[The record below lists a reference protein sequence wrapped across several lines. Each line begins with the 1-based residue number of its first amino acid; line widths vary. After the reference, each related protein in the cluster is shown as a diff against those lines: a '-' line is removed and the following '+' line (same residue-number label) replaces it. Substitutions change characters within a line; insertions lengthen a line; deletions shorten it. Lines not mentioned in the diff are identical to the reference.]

1 MFLFAF
7 WILTPPLIITQTVEL
22 HVEILLVP
30 LRYRVILILL
40 LLLELLSLNNNNEDD
55 DLLLGDE

>member
-40 LLLELLSLNNNNEDD
+40 LQLLLTLNNNG